1 MTSSTQGVPGAGDE
15 PTPETP
21 AVETKDE
28 SSEAVTEPVPD
39 AEEAPAEATTG
50 SEPVDESAPAEA
62 DTQGD
67 AGDAVVPAEAP
78 TESNP
83 DLSAPDVS
91 DPDDEVPTSATGESD
106 TPAVGSPVGDT
117 TEETQETT
125 PPSTDDGPRQGTAAP
140 TLVASVPIEQAT
152 TASAPDGADEAA
164 ADPAVDD
171 VAQPA
176 EPADGPTQEPAPA
189 QAASPAPAAETDPTA
204 TAEPAPAADAEPA
217 PAADAEPAPA
227 ADAEPAPAAD
237 AEPAPAPAAEPAPD
251 AAAEPVRPVDDSAPT
266 FPIILR
272 NEPSSVP
279 EPQLEPQ
286 PEKDLEPEPEPAPEP
301 RTAAE
306 ESVADPT
313 VGDPTDGGTATA
325 TSSGDGSPLGVFAGS
340 EAPPSRWPK
349 VLLWSGLGLLV
360 AAGVY
365 LGAQWYFADRVPRGT
380 TVAGID
386 IGGLESADAV
396 ERLTS
401 ELGSVATQ
409 PVPVTAGGVSSTV
422 DPAAA
427 GLAFDATET
436 VAGLTEF
443 TLNPGRLVAQLA
455 GGDQEPPVTE
465 VDAAALDTA
474 MEVLATDL
482 ESPATSGTV
491 GFVDGA
497 PVRTEAVE
505 GTTIDREA
513 AEDVLTGSWLT
524 AARPLELPTEVLEP
538 DVTTE
543 ETDAAFALAQTVV
556 SAPVTVRVADQTAE
570 IPAADVAA
578 ASTFVVEDGD
588 LALQVDGTL
597 LTEAVVARTTDLLSD
612 SADASFVFAD
622 GAPRIEPGT
631 PGTTIDPAVLAEAVR
646 GAATGTERTVDVE
659 LTQSDPAQSTEALEA
674 LGVVEKVSE
683 FRTPLT
689 AEPLRTENLRVAAE
703 KVTGTLVRP
712 GETFSLSDTIGP
724 ITTANGYK
732 QAHVV
737 VNGQIQYGTGG
748 GLSQMST
755 TTYNAGFFA
764 GMVDVEHTPHNYWFS
779 RYPEGRESTL
789 YEGSIDMR
797 WRNDSPYGVLLQSWI
812 ADNHLYVAAWST
824 KHYEVTT
831 TTSGRSNI
839 VSPITEH
846 KSGPD
851 CAPQSSGSPG
861 FSVTVTRQVKVIET
875 GEVTIDEANSW
886 RYRPQNAIVCDG

>member
-1 MTSSTQGVPGAGDE
+1 MAHPAE
-15 PTPETP
+15 PSQEP
-21 AVETKDE
+21 AREQVQ
-28 SSEAVTEPVPD
+28 EPVP
-39 AEEAPAEATTG
+39 AQTAT
-50 SEPVDESAPAEA
+50 
-62 DTQGD
+62 
-67 AGDAVVPAEAP
+67 
-78 TESNP
+78 
-83 DLSAPDVS
+83 
-91 DPDDEVPTSATGESD
+91 
-106 TPAVGSPVGDT
+106 
-117 TEETQETT
+117 
-125 PPSTDDGPRQGTAAP
+125 
-140 TLVASVPIEQAT
+140 
-152 TASAPDGADEAA
+152 
-164 ADPAVDD
+164 
-171 VAQPA
+171 
-176 EPADGPTQEPAPA
+176 
-189 QAASPAPAAETDPTA
+189 PAPAAESAPTPNTA
-204 TAEPAPAADAEPA
+204 TESEPKPENPAENPAE
-217 PAADAEPAPA
+217 
-227 ADAEPAPAAD
+227 
-237 AEPAPAPAAEPAPD
+237 
-251 AAAEPVRPVDDSAPT
+251 DSAPAL
-266 FPIILR
+266 PIILR
-272 NEPSSVP
+272 NEPSPGP
-279 EPQLEPQ
+279 EPET
-286 PEKDLEPEPEPAPEP
+286 DRASEPAPEH
-301 RTAAE
+301 RTAQEVGPAAPA
-306 ESVADPT
+306 ADNT
-313 VGDPTDGGTATA
+313 SDGVTAST
-325 TSSGDGSPLGVFAGS
+325 TPSGSDGSPLGVFAGS

-386 IGGLESADAV
+386 IGGLESAEAV
-396 ERLTS
+396 DRLTS
-401 ELGSVATQ
+401 ELGAVATQ
-409 PVPVTAGGVSSTV
+409 PVPVTAGDVSSTV

-427 GLAFDATET
+427 GLTFDAAET

-443 TLNPGRLVAQLA
+443 TLSPGRLVAQLA
-455 GGDQEPPVTE
+455 GGEQEAPVTQ
-465 VDAAALDTA
+465 VDDDALDTA

-482 ESPATSGTV
+482 ESPATSGAV

-505 GTTIDREA
+505 GTTIDRDA
-513 AEDVLTGSWLT
+513 AEDVLTGTWLT

-543 ETDAAFALAQTVV
+543 ETDAAFALAQTVT

-588 LALQVDGTL
+588 LVLQVDGTL
-597 LTEAVVARTTDLLSD
+597 LTEAVVARTTNLLSD
-612 SADASFVFAD
+612 SADARFVFAD

-631 PGTTIDPAVLAEAVR
+631 PGTTIDPAVLSEAVR

-689 AEPLRTENLRVAAE
+689 NEPLRTENLRVAAE

-764 GMVDVEHTPHNYWFS
+764 GMVDVEHTPHNYWFK